1 MPSLQDHSQAE
12 HDVASV
18 AKQRQLAHE
27 LVAVLAGH
35 AGVAGVAGIAGLA
48 GTAEVVETAGF
59 AMLAGRM
66 MLVVLVAVAANKYG
80 TAGCNCWRIGRWI
93 G

>member
-35 AGVAGVAGIAGLA
+35 AG
-48 GTAEVVETAGF
+48 TAEVVETAGF
-59 AMLAGRM
+59 AMLAGGM